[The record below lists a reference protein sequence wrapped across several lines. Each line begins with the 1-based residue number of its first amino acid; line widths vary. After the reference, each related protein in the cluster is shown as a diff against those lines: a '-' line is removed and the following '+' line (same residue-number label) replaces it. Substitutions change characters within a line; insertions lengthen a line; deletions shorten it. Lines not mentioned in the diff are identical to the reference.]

1 MDVTQRGQAARA
13 RRRGPCLRA
22 RCWAVVWMALL
33 GGALATASA
42 QGPPRT
48 GGTTGSRTP
57 AGPPVAVVEDLR
69 GQVAGLEF
77 MDYVGA
83 GRVIRLAPGETLV
96 LGYLESCW
104 RETITGGTVTVGP
117 EQSSV
122 QGGRVERTRVP
133 CDTGRL
139 QLGAREATQ
148 GAATVYRS
156 LRPDAGAPPSPPQ
169 VVYGLAPVFDVGTQ
183 RGTLVIERLD
193 DSAARVELPVEGE
206 ALVAGRFVDLARTP
220 LLLAAGARYAARL
233 GAQRLEFKVDWDA
246 RPGATPIA
254 GRLLRFE

>member
-1 MDVTQRGQAARA
+1 MDATHRGRAARA
-13 RRRGPCLRA
+13 GGACVRACRSPVLCL
-22 RCWAVVWMALL
+22 ALL
-33 GGALATASA
+33 GGALAAACA
-42 QGPPRT
+42 QGLPRAA
-48 GGTTGSRTP
+48 GAAGQGAQ
-57 AGPPVAVVEDLR
+57 AGPPVTIIEGLR
-69 GQVAGLEF
+69 GQVAGLEL

-117 EQSSV
+117 GQSSV

-139 QLGAREATQ
+139 QIGAREATQ

-156 LRPDAGAPPSPPQ
+156 LRPDAGAPPPPLQ
-169 VVYGLAPVFDVGTQ
+169 VVYGLAPVFDVGAR
-183 RGTLVIERLD
+183 RGTLLIERLD
-193 DSAARVELPVEGE
+193 DKATRVELPVEAE

-220 LLLAAGARYAARL
+220 LLLEAGASYAARL
-233 GAQRLEFKVDWDA
+233 GALRLEFKVDWDA

>member
-1 MDVTQRGQAARA
+1 MKATQRGRAACA
-13 RRRGPCLRA
+13 RSLCLRA
-22 RCWAVVWMALL
+22 WRPAVLCLALL
-33 GGALATASA
+33 GGAMAAACA
-42 QGPPRT
+42 QGLPRAT
-48 GGTTGSRTP
+48 GTAGRGAQ
-57 AGPPVAVVEDLR
+57 AGPPVAIVEGLR

-117 EQSSV
+117 GQSSV

-156 LRPDAGAPPSPPQ
+156 LRPDSGTPPPPLQ
-169 VVYGLAPVFDVGTQ
+169 VVYGLAPVFDVGAQ
-183 RGTLVIERLD
+183 RGTLLIERLD
-193 DSAARVELPVEGE
+193 DKATRVELPVEAG

-220 LLLAAGARYAARL
+220 LLLEPGASYAAGL
-233 GAQRLEFKVDWDA
+233 GALRLEFKVDWNA

-254 GRLLRFE
+254 GRLLRFD

>member
-1 MDVTQRGQAARA
+1 MNATRGGRAARA
-13 RRRGPCLRA
+13 GSLRGWRS
-22 RCWAVVWMALL
+22 AVLCMALL
-33 GGALATASA
+33 GGAVGSACA
-42 QGPPRT
+42 QGLPRAT
-48 GGTTGSRTP
+48 GTTGRGAQ
-57 AGPPVAVVEDLR
+57 AGPPVALVEGLR

-117 EQSSV
+117 GQSSV

-156 LRPDAGAPPSPPQ
+156 LRPDAGAPPSPPLQ
-169 VVYGLAPVFDVGTQ
+169 VVYGLAPVFDVGTR
-183 RGTLVIERLD
+183 RGTLLIERLD
-193 DSAARVELPVEGE
+193 DKATRVELPVEAG

-220 LLLAAGARYAARL
+220 LLLEAGASYAARL
-233 GAQRLEFKVDWDA
+233 GALRLEFKVDWDA
-246 RPGATPIA
+246 QPGTTPIA
-254 GRLLRFE
+254 GRLLRLE